1 MKEDIK
7 MALVPQEIFKFTKKE
22 KLMMIIIII
31 LIIIGIIITW
41 NDFKENQILFS
52 KQKIYKEQ

>member
-41 NDFKENQILFS
+41 NDFKENQIPPL
-52 KQKIYKEQ
+52 